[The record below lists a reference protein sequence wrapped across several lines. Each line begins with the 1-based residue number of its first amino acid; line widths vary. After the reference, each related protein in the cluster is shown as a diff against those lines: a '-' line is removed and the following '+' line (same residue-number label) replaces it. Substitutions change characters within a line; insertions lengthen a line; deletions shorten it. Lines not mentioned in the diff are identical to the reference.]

1 MKRLFLLCML
11 LVFGMSAA
19 IPFTADAARAQSA
32 TKKESKKKKG
42 KEDAPKAY
50 CIKLKRLE
58 KSGSRQKGQTYS
70 GRIDVSSLPQGKY
83 CIWLCNDAKKAVTV
97 DLQINS
103 GDWKEMSFNDDVFY
117 HRAADVEIPGKGF
130 QINLRTRGGSRV
142 KLRPIVITPT
152 QTAPEV
158 KEVKNFPELKIIK

>member
-1 MKRLFLLCML
+1 MKRIFLLSML

-19 IPFTADAARAQSA
+19 IPFTADAAKAQSA

-42 KEDAPKAY
+42 KKDAQKAY

-70 GRIDVSSLPQGKY
+70 GRVDVSSLPQGKY
-83 CIWLCNDAKKAVTV
+83 YIWFCNDAKKGVTF

-103 GDWKEMSFNDDVFY
+103 GDWKEMILVDDVY
-117 HRAADVEIPGKGF
+117 HRAADVEIPGKGL

-142 KLRPIVITPT
+142 KLRPIAITPT

-158 KEVKNFPELKIIK
+158 KEVKKFSELKTIK